1 MTKDGAIYKI
11 TRQEGRPAEIADLEG
26 KPLVDPKTGRTP
38 EWSDFSRSFAEETYA
53 SPKFHDQAW
62 RSRWYNDITT
72 SFLFWRATPDALWYY
87 WPRYERLVGYDRKT
101 RLFVGSLGPAGFS
114 KDLTG
119 NGDRFECQPGIHV
132 SVQPRI
138 LYGPRTIYEPDP
150 EQREVKVLFT
160 ATNESCAATG
170 LATNQPDR
178 TIGAAREVRLHGD
191 DWKYTVVVTRCF
203 VRLLTP
209 DGWEIWRAAYQPTYP
224 DYGEVKVFC
233 LEPTNQF
240 VLWFGP
246 SWWAQNK
253 AGGKLPAHVVWLD
266 RDGGVLKSADLP
278 ELDYPLYHYQVRERS
293 KAGQPG
299 PAPDGICVAAIA
311 GGRILVG

>member
-1 MTKDGAIYKI
+1 MPARNSTTK
-11 TRQEGRPAEIADLEG
+11 
-26 KPLVDPKTGRTP
+26 
-38 EWSDFSRSFAEETYA
+38 
-53 SPKFHDQAW
+53 AW
-62 RSRWYNDITT
+62 RSRWYNDIATA
-72 SFLFWRATPDALWYY
+72 FLFWRATPDALWYY

-114 KDLTG
+114 RDLTG

-170 LATNQPDR
+170 LATNQPER

-191 DWKYTVVVTRCF
+191 DWKYTAVVTRCF

-209 DGWEIWRAAYQPTYP
+209 DGREVWRAAYQPTYP

-233 LEPTNQF
+233 LESTNQF

-278 ELDYPLYHYQVRERS
+278 ELDYHLYQVGNDQKLVSLALPPTVFVLMPLLRRT
-293 KAGQPG
+293 
-299 PAPDGICVAAIA
+299 
-311 GGRILVG
+311 LVG